1 MTVPPCFALAG
12 ISSFHLCMK
21 VDRLGK
27 HGSYFVL
34 RIAAMGRFKH
44 VQDTNPILTLS
55 YTGNTLHKT
64 SDCARRALILLE
76 VDGTLS
82 AVIKLDFDDQAVSAS
97 FSR

>member
-12 ISSFHLCMK
+12 ISSFHLCMQ
-21 VDRLGK
+21 VAHLGQ

-76 VDGTLS
+76 VDGTFS